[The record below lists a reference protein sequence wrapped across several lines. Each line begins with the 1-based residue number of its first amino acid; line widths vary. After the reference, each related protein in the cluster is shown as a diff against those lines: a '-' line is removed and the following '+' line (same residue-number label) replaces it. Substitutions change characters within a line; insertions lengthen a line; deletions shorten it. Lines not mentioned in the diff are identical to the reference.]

1 MNAVVQCWRDAP
13 AKALPRRGPTD
24 RRFGGA
30 RLGADDAETWQHVV
44 SLDDELSSSAVRIH
58 YPCML
63 QVKGEDRLL
72 VVYTRFYLGRKMGL
86 TSPDQVRTRTHP
98 SSCKPTEPPP

>member
-1 MNAVVQCWRDAP
+1 MLLCSVSGMLQTQLLLKPKQNLNCA
-13 AKALPRRGPTD
+13 
-24 RRFGGA
+24 F
-30 RLGADDAETWQHVV
+30 ADDGESWNHIV

-63 QVKGEDRLL
+63 QVKDENRIL

-86 TSPDQVRTRTHP
+86 TSPDQVCLQHQELLEEKSPKKATGH
-98 SSCKPTEPPP
+98 